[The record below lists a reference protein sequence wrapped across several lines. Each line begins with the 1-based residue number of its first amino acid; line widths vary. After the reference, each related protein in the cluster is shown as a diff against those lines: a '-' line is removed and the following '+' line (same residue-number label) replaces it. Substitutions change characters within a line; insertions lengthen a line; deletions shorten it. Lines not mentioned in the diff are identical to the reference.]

1 MTVVTAFQAG
11 MAIAMLI
18 VAFVLGGLAVF
29 AVVASVVGV
38 FWAIVCIAYT
48 SASSWLGKRLKGN
61 NGKEKA

>member
-18 VAFVLGGLAVF
+18 AAFVLGGLVVF

-38 FWAIVCIAYT
+38 FWAILCIAYAG
-48 SASSWLGKRLKGN
+48 ASSWLEKRLKGN